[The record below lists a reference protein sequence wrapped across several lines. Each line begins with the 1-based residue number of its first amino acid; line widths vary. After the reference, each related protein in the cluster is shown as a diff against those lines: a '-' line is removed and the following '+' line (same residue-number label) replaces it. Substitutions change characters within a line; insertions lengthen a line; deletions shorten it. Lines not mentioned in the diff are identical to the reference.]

1 MQLNCFFIKL
11 ENGLKKDVRNVAR
24 TKHGFVELVVTLFT
38 LNTRCDYVIP
48 YFTYTTWWISFIS
61 VNGKENCSYDPT
73 DWKRGCCQ
81 QVCIFAGMK
90 LCHKLYYPEKQLSVG
105 KSLALFK
112 CQLHFKQYM
121 KTKRVC
127 FGIELYKRI
136 SSNAIALNFSV
147 NSRRMMFHNGDENSD
162 MSAPERT
169 SFYRLFFDFYW

>member
-1 MQLNCFFIKL
+1 MA
-11 ENGLKKDVRNVAR
+11 KKTAAM
-24 TKHGFVELVVTLFT
+24 
-38 LNTRCDYVIP
+38 IP
-48 YFTYTTWWISFIS
+48 LI
-61 VNGKENCSYDPT
+61 GKEAVAN
-73 DWKRGCCQ
+73 KFAF
-81 QVCIFAGMK
+81 FAGMK

-136 SSNAIALNFSV
+136 SSNAIALHFSV